1 MVFVLCGGS
10 GSDSTVIS
18 EVISMSAFCGSSVV
32 LWRRKCDP
40 VVGTSKS
47 KDMSS
52 VKKGVAGSLMLFWL
66 VGSGVGV
73 SSDSN
78 GGSRFGS
85 WENFCFV
92 LINGSDDVMA
102 EFVGVSGDSPLFAI
116 LFPLF
121 SSMKKV

>member
-10 GSDSTVIS
+10 GSDLTVIS

-78 GGSRFGS
+78 GVGGSGRSADRFV
-85 WENFCFV
+85 V
-92 LINGSDDVMA
+92 LLLLSRN
-102 EFVGVSGDSPLFAI
+102 LH
-116 LFPLF
+116 
-121 SSMKKV
+121 K